1 MSAVT
6 ALNLNPGITSD
17 TQVGGRGSSEQRGFD
32 TTLTLI
38 SRLEATTLSMID
50 PIQIHAR
57 IWEWETDSL
66 RSPKVN
72 VNNGFQYFTQNG
84 GQSPTQRI
92 VRNNYTQ
99 VFIGPVETEGTLRR
113 EETNTGD
120 EHEYQVEEKEA
131 VALGRDMNQSLLYT
145 AGAKGITSGGSTNR
159 VMGGVASY
167 GQQNLKFGDLTTAA
181 ANAYQQYTVAFNQA
195 SNGSTVTP
203 ALTASGGVGNVAN
216 AVNDGST
223 VWMVQGKS
231 GNVDVTA
238 ANVVVPTTTYTFT
251 RKALNKVLAD
261 AFDGGGAPTNIVV
274 GPGLR
279 SVLTEVIAR
288 GGANNDIYRVNMTDP
303 SEIMNTT
310 SVYITDFGFRLRID
324 TEQQNKLS
332 YGGDPSMLLAFN
344 PRNIKM
350 GYITP
355 VTRNDDIPQPIYG
368 AASALVAEATAV
380 LYNPADIVMW
390 KGLDYD
396 ITSSNYAN
404 VA

>member
-1 MSAVT
+1 
-6 ALNLNPGITSD
+6 
-17 TQVGGRGSSEQRGFD
+17 
-32 TTLTLI
+32 
-38 SRLEATTLSMID
+38 
-50 PIQIHAR
+50 
-57 IWEWETDSL
+57 
-66 RSPKVN
+66 
-72 VNNGFQYFTQNG
+72 
-84 GQSPTQRI
+84 
-92 VRNNYTQ
+92 
-99 VFIGPVETEGTLRR
+99 
-113 EETNTGD
+113 
-120 EHEYQVEEKEA
+120 
-131 VALGRDMNQSLLYT
+131 
-145 AGAKGITSGGSTNR
+145 
-159 VMGGVASY
+159 MGGVSSF
-167 GQQNLKFGDLTTAA
+167 GQQNLKLGDLTTGA

-203 ALTASGGVGNVAN
+203 ALTASGGVGNIAN
-216 AVNDGST
+216 VVNDGTT

-238 ANVVVPTTTYTFT
+238 ANVVVPATTYEFT
-251 RKALNKVLAD
+251 RKALNKVLSD
-261 AFDGGGAPTNIVV
+261 AFDAGGAPTNIVV

-355 VTRNDDIPQPIYG
+355 VTRNDDIPQPIYPKDH
-368 AASALVAEATAV
+368 A
-380 LYNPADIVMW
+380 
-390 KGLDYD
+390 
-396 ITSSNYAN
+396 
-404 VA
+404 